1 MAFSGVSNGT
11 PVKQEPESHFH
22 DLYNRLHAQLSAEDT
37 RNVDNNDSADD
48 SGESPID
55 FSIKPKSKSY
65 DEISGSDSISSPASS
80 LNDTGGNLE
89 DRKNDDDR
97 MNNYTGSN
105 ESTDN
110 SPIHDLHQKRLG
122 QHRSPLKLNIGDRRI
137 TDPNK
142 SPVDG
147 SPGPGLP
154 GMLSGL
160 QMTLPNA
167 NLIANSFPGMT
178 ALMDPRR
185 HVGGGSKNSRPFK
198 AYPNDALSLA
208 LGTAGIPQYL
218 TSFANFENSA
228 LTHGVNLSSEELFN
242 IYKQQLLSLRERDK
256 YFEALKQ
263 SQNSARSSTITSSS
277 TNTTIPP
284 SLTSITSP
292 LTPPHF
298 SKANGMNNNIVGS
311 IPTIPS
317 SSSSLP
323 SPTIGY
329 PRDTGSVSSEN
340 GNSNVNLTAAGRR
353 RPRSLPDEQKD
364 DMYWERRRKNNEA
377 AKRSRDARRAKEDQI
392 AIRAALLEQENLK
405 LRVEVAALKTETA
418 KLRCMLYNS

>member
-1 MAFSGVSNGT
+1 MAYRGISNGT
-11 PVKQEPESHFH
+11 PVKQESASHFH
-22 DLYNRLHAQLSAEDT
+22 DLYDRLHAHLSAEDT

-55 FSIKPKSKSY
+55 FSIKPKSKGY

-89 DRKNDDDR
+89 DRKPDDDR
-97 MNNYTGSN
+97 LTNYLGSN

-110 SPIHDLHQKRLG
+110 SPIQDLQQKRLD
-122 QHRSPLKLNIGDRRI
+122 QLRQQSPLKLQIGEPR
-137 TDPNK
+137 TADPDQ
-142 SPVDG
+142 SPANG

-160 QMTLPNA
+160 QMGLPNA
-167 NLIANSFPGMT
+167 NMLANSFPAMA
-178 ALMDPRR
+178 ALMDSRR
-185 HVGGGSKNSRPFK
+185 QLAGGGPKNTRPFK
-198 AYPNDALSLA
+198 AYPNDPLSLA
-208 LGTAGIPQYL
+208 LTAGIPQYL

-228 LTHGVNLSSEELFN
+228 LTHGVNIGSEELFN
-242 IYKQQLLSLRERDK
+242 IYKQQLLTLRERDK
-256 YFEALKQ
+256 YIDALKQ
-263 SQNSARSSTITSSS
+263 SQNASRSSTITSS
-277 TNTTIPP
+277 TTPTIPS
-284 SLTSITSP
+284 SLMS
-292 LTPPHF
+292 PHF
-298 SKANGMNNNIVGS
+298 SKANGMNNNIVGPL
-311 IPTIPS
+311 PTVPS
-317 SSSSLP
+317 SSNSVT
-323 SPTIGY
+323 SPLISHT
-329 PRDTGSVSSEN
+329 RDTGSVHSDSGSS
-340 GNSNVNLTAAGRR
+340 VNLTASGRR

-364 DMYWERRRKNNEA
+364 EMYWERRRKNNEA

>member
-1 MAFSGVSNGT
+1 MAYSGINNGHDRNT
-11 PVKQEPESHFH
+11 VKQEPTSHFH
-22 DLYNRLHAQLSAEDT
+22 DLYNRLHAHLSAEDT
-37 RNVDNNDSADD
+37 RNVDNNDSAED

-55 FSIKPKSKSY
+55 FSIKPKSKGY

-89 DRKNDDDR
+89 DRKPDEDKLT
-97 MNNYTGSN
+97 NYLGSN

-110 SPIHDLHQKRLG
+110 SPISDIQQKRLD
-122 QHRSPLKLNIGDRRI
+122 HLRHSSPLKLQIGEPR
-137 TDPNK
+137 TADPTR
-142 SPVDG
+142 SPANG
-147 SPGPGLP
+147 SSPGPGLP

-160 QMTLPNA
+160 QMGLPNA
-167 NLIANSFPGMT
+167 NMLAHSFPAMA

-185 HVGGGSKNSRPFK
+185 QLADAGSKNNRPFK

-208 LGTAGIPQYL
+208 ISTAGIPQYL

-228 LTHGVNLSSEELFN
+228 LTNGLNVSSEELFT

-263 SQNSARSSTITSSS
+263 SQNAARSSSSSSS
-277 TNTTIPP
+277 TTQSSIPP
-284 SLTSITSP
+284 PYPSS
-292 LTPPHF
+292 HF
-298 SKANGMNNNIVGS
+298 SKTNGMNNNIIG
-311 IPTIPS
+311 
-317 SSSSLP
+317 SLP
-323 SPTIGY
+323 TPPISSDSMSSPLVG
-329 PRDTGSVSSEN
+329 RN
-340 GNSNVNLTAAGRR
+340 HNSNSVTNDDIHNSNLTSAGRR
-353 RPRSLPDEQKD
+353 RPRSLPDDQKD
-364 DMYWERRRKNNEA
+364 ELYWERRRKNNEA

>member
-1 MAFSGVSNGT
+1 MAFNGVSNGT
-11 PVKQEPESHFH
+11 PVKQEPQSHFH

-55 FSIKPKSKSY
+55 FSIKPKSKGY

-80 LNDTGGNLE
+80 LNDTGGNLD

-97 MNNYTGSN
+97 GNNYNGSN
-105 ESTDN
+105 DSTDS
-110 SPIHDLHQKRLG
+110 SPIHNLQHKRLG
-122 QHRSPLKLNIGDRRI
+122 HHDSPLKLHIGEPRTGDHR
-137 TDPNK
+137 K
-142 SPVDG
+142 SPIDG

-160 QMTLPNA
+160 QMGLTNA
-167 NLIANSFPGMT
+167 NLLANSFPAMS

-263 SQNSARSSTITSSS
+263 SQNAARSSTITSSP

-284 SLTSITSP
+284 SITSSITSP
-292 LTPPHF
+292 HF
-298 SKANGMNNNIVGS
+298 TKPNGINNNVVGS
-311 IPTIPS
+311 MPTIPLS
-317 SSSSLP
+317 SNSLS
-323 SPTIGY
+323 SPTIAY
-329 PRDTGSVSSEN
+329 PRDELSDNSEN
-340 GNSNVNLTAAGRR
+340 SNNVNLTAAGRR

-364 DMYWERRRKNNEA
+364 ELYWERRRKNNEA